1 MNKKQILRRI
11 LQIAIVLIGI
21 SFVTFLL
28 TYLSPGDPVRNMFSA
43 TGVMPTEE
51 LVQQTRD
58 EMGLNDPFFTQY
70 FRWLFNCLHGD
81 FGKSYSTRKPAFEE
95 LKRYFPQTFK
105 LAVTSFLLLMIVSV
119 PLGILSAIYEN
130 RVLDKVIRILS
141 SLSVSMPSF
150 WIGLMLLYIFGVKL
164 KVISVIGG
172 DAGGI
177 PILAA
182 FAMDISFF
190 GIMTRLIRTNMIQ
203 VLKQDYIR
211 ASRAKG
217 LSSVNVILR
226 HGLKNILIPVLTRLV
241 SIVIGFFCG
250 SAVIESIFSIQ
261 GIGNLALKSVI
272 SKDTPVLQCFIFILA
287 VGIVVLNFLVDI
299 AYSAIDRR
307 IQLK

>member
-1 MNKKQILRRI
+1 M
-11 LQIAIVLIGI
+11 AG
-21 SFVTFLL
+21 
-28 TYLSPGDPVRNMFSA
+28 SA
-43 TGVMPTEE
+43 
-51 LVQQTRD
+51 
-58 EMGLNDPFFTQY
+58 
-70 FRWLFNCLHGD
+70 LHGD

-105 LAVTSFLLLMIVSV
+105 LAVTSFLLLMIVSI

-130 RVLDKVIRILS
+130 RVLDKSHSHFVVPQCIYAVFLDRS
-141 SLSVSMPSF
+141 DAA
-150 WIGLMLLYIFGVKL
+150 LYIWSKAKSDFRDRRRCRRHPDSCGICHGYQFL
-164 KVISVIGG
+164 WNYDEIDPYQYDTGAE
-172 DAGGI
+172 AG
-177 PILAA
+177 
-182 FAMDISFF
+182 
-190 GIMTRLIRTNMIQ
+190 
-203 VLKQDYIR
+203 YIR

>member
-1 MNKKQILRRI
+1 M
-11 LQIAIVLIGI
+11 I
-21 SFVTFLL
+21 SRALL
-28 TYLSPGDPVRNMFSA
+28 NA
-43 TGVMPTEE
+43 
-51 LVQQTRD
+51 
-58 EMGLNDPFFTQY
+58 PFFIPKDADLLRNRKVNTKKRQNRHLPELAFLILGTY
-70 FRWLFNCLHGD
+70 F
-81 FGKSYSTRKPAFEE
+81 TA
-95 LKRYFPQTFK
+95 
-105 LAVTSFLLLMIVSV
+105 
-119 PLGILSAIYEN
+119 
-130 RVLDKVIRILS
+130 
-141 SLSVSMPSF
+141 
-150 WIGLMLLYIFGVKL
+150 
-164 KVISVIGG
+164 
-172 DAGGI
+172 

>member
-1 MNKKQILRRI
+1 MGKV
-11 LQIAIVLIGI
+11 IAKRFIFMIPVVLA
-21 SFVTFLL
+21 VTFIIFI
-28 TYLSPGDPVRNMFSA
+28 LSFISAGDAARVLAEKKYEYPSPEQVEEVRHEEGLDQPV
-43 TGVMPTEE
+43 
-51 LVQQTRD
+51 LVQY
-58 EMGLNDPFFTQY
+58 GK
-70 FRWLFNCLHGD
+70 WLDQALHGD
-81 FGKSYSTRKPAFEE
+81 FGKSYSTRKPAFDE
-95 LKRYFPQTFK
+95 LKKYFPQTFK

>member
-1 MNKKQILRRI
+1 MGKV
-11 LQIAIVLIGI
+11 IAKRFIFMIPVVLA
-21 SFVTFLL
+21 VTFIIFM
-28 TYLSPGDPVRNMFSA
+28 LSFISAGDAARVLAEKKYEHPSPEQVEEVRHEEGLDQPV
-43 TGVMPTEE
+43 
-51 LVQQTRD
+51 LVQY
-58 EMGLNDPFFTQY
+58 GK
-70 FRWLFNCLHGD
+70 WLDQALHGD

-172 DAGGI
+172 D
-177 PILAA
+177 
-182 FAMDISFF
+182 AMDISFF

>member
-1 MNKKQILRRI
+1 MGKV
-11 LQIAIVLIGI
+11 IAKRFIFMIPVVLA
-21 SFVTFLL
+21 VTFIIFM
-28 TYLSPGDPVRNMFSA
+28 LSFISAGDAARVLAEKKYEHPSPEQVEEVRHEEGLDQPV
-43 TGVMPTEE
+43 
-51 LVQQTRD
+51 LVQY
-58 EMGLNDPFFTQY
+58 GK
-70 FRWLFNCLHGD
+70 WLDQALHGD

-217 LSSVNVILR
+217 LSSVNVIL
-226 HGLKNILIPVLTRLV
+226 L
-241 SIVIGFFCG
+241 GFFCG

>member
-1 MNKKQILRRI
+1 MGKV
-11 LQIAIVLIGI
+11 IAKRFIFMIPVVLA
-21 SFVTFLL
+21 VTFIIFM
-28 TYLSPGDPVRNMFSA
+28 LSFISAGDAARVLAEKKYEHPSPEQIEEVRHEEGLDQPV
-43 TGVMPTEE
+43 
-51 LVQQTRD
+51 LVQY
-58 EMGLNDPFFTQY
+58 GK
-70 FRWLFNCLHGD
+70 WLDQALHGD

-141 SLSVSMPSF
+141 SLS
-150 WIGLMLLYIFGVKL
+150 LYIFGVKL

>member
-1 MNKKQILRRI
+1 MKMGKV
-11 LQIAIVLIGI
+11 IAKRFIFMIPVVLA
-21 SFVTFLL
+21 VTFIIFM
-28 TYLSPGDPVRNMFSA
+28 LSFISAGDAARVLAEKKYEHPSPEQVEEVRHEEGLDQPV
-43 TGVMPTEE
+43 
-51 LVQQTRD
+51 LVQY
-58 EMGLNDPFFTQY
+58 GK
-70 FRWLFNCLHGD
+70 WLDQALHGD

-217 LSSVNVILR
+217 LSSV
-226 HGLKNILIPVLTRLV
+226 
-241 SIVIGFFCG
+241 
-250 SAVIESIFSIQ
+250 IESIFSIQ

>member
-1 MNKKQILRRI
+1 MRDVSGCLAACSEVPVDDQQEYDCGKHRTDT
-11 LQIAIVLIGI
+11 IGKWFCEKC
-21 SFVTFLL
+21 SFCLEEVRHEEGL
-28 TYLSPGDPVRNMFSA
+28 DQPV
-43 TGVMPTEE
+43 
-51 LVQQTRD
+51 LVQY
-58 EMGLNDPFFTQY
+58 GK
-70 FRWLFNCLHGD
+70 WLDQALHGD

-172 DAGGI
+172 DARS
-177 PILAA
+177 ILAA

-241 SIVIGFFCG
+241 SSVIGFFCR

>member
-1 MNKKQILRRI
+1 MLNYLWSFMILTGIVYAAFTGRI
-11 LQIAIVLIGI
+11 PDITNDTLNSSTEAISLCITMI
-21 SFVTFLL
+21 
-28 TYLSPGDPVRNMFSA
+28 D
-43 TGVMPTEE
+43 VM
-51 LVQQTRD
+51 
-58 EMGLNDPFFTQY
+58 
-70 FRWLFNCLHGD
+70 
-81 FGKSYSTRKPAFEE
+81 
-95 LKRYFPQTFK
+95 
-105 LAVTSFLLLMIVSV
+105 
-119 PLGILSAIYEN
+119 
-130 RVLDKVIRILS
+130 
-141 SLSVSMPSF
+141 SF

>member
-1 MNKKQILRRI
+1 MGKV
-11 LQIAIVLIGI
+11 IAKRFIFMIPVVLA
-21 SFVTFLL
+21 VTFIIFM
-28 TYLSPGDPVRNMFSA
+28 LSFISAGDAARVLAEKKYEHPSPEQVEEVRHEEGLDQPV
-43 TGVMPTEE
+43 
-51 LVQQTRD
+51 LVQY
-58 EMGLNDPFFTQY
+58 GK
-70 FRWLFNCLHGD
+70 WLDQALHGD
-81 FGKSYSTRKPAFEE
+81 FGKSYSTRKPAFDE

-141 SLSVSMPSF
+141 
-150 WIGLMLLYIFGVKL
+150 IGLMLLYIFGVKL

-172 DAGGI
+172 NAGGI

-272 SKDTPVLQCFIFILA
+272 SKDTPVLQCFIFK
-287 VGIVVLNFLVDI
+287 VKER
-299 AYSAIDRR
+299 S
-307 IQLK
+307 

>member
-1 MNKKQILRRI
+1 MGKV
-11 LQIAIVLIGI
+11 IAKRFIFMIPVVLA
-21 SFVTFLL
+21 VTFIIFM
-28 TYLSPGDPVRNMFSA
+28 LSFISAGDAARVLAEKKYEHPSPEQVEEVRHEEGLDQPV
-43 TGVMPTEE
+43 
-51 LVQQTRD
+51 LVQY
-58 EMGLNDPFFTQY
+58 GK
-70 FRWLFNCLHGD
+70 WLDQALHGD

-105 LAVTSFLLLMIVSV
+105 LAVTSVLLLMIVSV

-217 LSSVNVILR
+217 
-226 HGLKNILIPVLTRLV
+226 K
-241 SIVIGFFCG
+241 
-250 SAVIESIFSIQ
+250 IF
-261 GIGNLALKSVI
+261 
-272 SKDTPVLQCFIFILA
+272 
-287 VGIVVLNFLVDI
+287 
-299 AYSAIDRR
+299 
-307 IQLK
+307 

>member
-1 MNKKQILRRI
+1 M
-11 LQIAIVLIGI
+11 
-21 SFVTFLL
+21 
-28 TYLSPGDPVRNMFSA
+28 
-43 TGVMPTEE
+43 
-51 LVQQTRD
+51 LVQY
-58 EMGLNDPFFTQY
+58 GKWLNQA
-70 FRWLFNCLHGD
+70 LHGD

-105 LAVTSFLLLMIVSV
+105 LAVTSFFLLMIVSV

-130 RVLDKVIRILS
+130 RFLDKAVRVLS

-172 DAGGI
+172 NAGGI

-226 HGLKNILIPVLTRLV
+226 HGLKNILIPVMTRLV
-241 SIVIGFFCG
+241 SMVISFFCG

-261 GIGNLALKSVI
+261 GIGNLALKSVVT
-272 SKDTPVLQCFIFILA
+272 KDAPVLQCFIFILA

>member
-1 MNKKQILRRI
+1 MGKV
-11 LQIAIVLIGI
+11 IAKRFIFMIPVVLA
-21 SFVTFLL
+21 VTFIIFM
-28 TYLSPGDPVRNMFSA
+28 LSFISAGDAARAQAEKKYEHPSPEQIEEVRHEEGLDQPV
-43 TGVMPTEE
+43 
-51 LVQQTRD
+51 LVQY
-58 EMGLNDPFFTQY
+58 EK
-70 FRWLFNCLHGD
+70 WLEQALHGD

-226 HGLKNILIPVLTRLV
+226 HGLKNTDSCADTSGINCDRLFLWLSCDRKYFFNSGNRKSGIEIRDLKRHSGAAMFYLYSGCWHC
-241 SIVIGFFCG
+241 SIKFSCGYRLFC
-250 SAVIESIFSIQ
+250 
-261 GIGNLALKSVI
+261 
-272 SKDTPVLQCFIFILA
+272 D
-287 VGIVVLNFLVDI
+287 
-299 AYSAIDRR
+299 
-307 IQLK
+307 

>member
-1 MNKKQILRRI
+1 MGKV
-11 LQIAIVLIGI
+11 IAKRFIFMIPVVLA
-21 SFVTFLL
+21 VTFIIFM
-28 TYLSPGDPVRNMFSA
+28 LSFISAGDAARVLAEKKYEHPSPEQIEEVRHEEGLDQPV
-43 TGVMPTEE
+43 
-51 LVQQTRD
+51 LVQY
-58 EMGLNDPFFTQY
+58 GK
-70 FRWLFNCLHGD
+70 WLDQALHGD

-182 FAMDISFF
+182 FAWISVFWNYDEIDPYQYDT
-190 GIMTRLIRTNMIQ
+190 G
-203 VLKQDYIR
+203 
-211 ASRAKG
+211 AEAG
-217 LSSVNVILR
+217 LHTCQQSQ
-226 HGLKNILIPVLTRLV
+226 G
-241 SIVIGFFCG
+241 IVICKCNFASWSEKYSDSCADTSGINCDRFFLWLSCDRKYFFNSGNRKSGIEIRDLKRHSSAAMFYLYSGCWHCSIKFSCG
-250 SAVIESIFSIQ
+250 YRLFC
-261 GIGNLALKSVI
+261 
-272 SKDTPVLQCFIFILA
+272 D
-287 VGIVVLNFLVDI
+287 
-299 AYSAIDRR
+299 
-307 IQLK
+307 

>member
-1 MNKKQILRRI
+1 MEKV
-11 LQIAIVLIGI
+11 IAKRFIFMIPVVLA
-21 SFVTFLL
+21 VTFIIFM
-28 TYLSPGDPVRNMFSA
+28 LSFISAGDAARVLAEKKYEHPSPEQVEEVRHEEGLDQPV
-43 TGVMPTEE
+43 
-51 LVQQTRD
+51 LVQY
-58 EMGLNDPFFTQY
+58 GK
-70 FRWLFNCLHGD
+70 WLDQALHGD

-130 RVLDKVIRILS
+130 RVLDKSFAFVV
-141 SLSVSMPSF
+141 LSVSMPSF

-217 LSSVNVILR
+217 SSSVNVILR

>member
-1 MNKKQILRRI
+1 MK
-11 LQIAIVLIGI
+11 
-21 SFVTFLL
+21 
-28 TYLSPGDPVRNMFSA
+28 
-43 TGVMPTEE
+43 TE
-51 LVQQTRD
+51 
-58 EMGLNDPFFTQY
+58 F
-70 FRWLFNCLHGD
+70 
-81 FGKSYSTRKPAFEE
+81 
-95 LKRYFPQTFK
+95 
-105 LAVTSFLLLMIVSV
+105 
-119 PLGILSAIYEN
+119 
-130 RVLDKVIRILS
+130 LDKVIRILS

-250 SAVIESIFSIQ
+250 SAVIESIFSNSGNRKS
-261 GIGNLALKSVI
+261 GIEIRDLKRHSGAAMFY
-272 SKDTPVLQCFIFILA
+272 L
-287 VGIVVLNFLVDI
+287 
-299 AYSAIDRR
+299 YSGCWHCSIKFSCGYRLFCD
-307 IQLK
+307 

>member
-1 MNKKQILRRI
+1 MAILENHI
-11 LQIAIVLIGI
+11 LPENRL
-21 SFVTFLL
+21 
-28 TYLSPGDPVRNMFSA
+28 
-43 TGVMPTEE
+43 
-51 LVQQTRD
+51 
-58 EMGLNDPFFTQY
+58 
-70 FRWLFNCLHGD
+70 
-81 FGKSYSTRKPAFEE
+81 FEE

-105 LAVTSFLLLMIVSV
+105 LAVTSFLLLMIVSI

>member
-1 MNKKQILRRI
+1 MRPECWRRKN
-11 LQIAIVLIGI
+11 
-21 SFVTFLL
+21 
-28 TYLSPGDPVRNMFSA
+28 YEHPSPEQVEEVRHEEGLDQPV
-43 TGVMPTEE
+43 
-51 LVQQTRD
+51 LVQY
-58 EMGLNDPFFTQY
+58 GK
-70 FRWLFNCLHGD
+70 WLDQALHGD

-241 SIVIGFFCG
+241 SIVIGFFLRISCDRKYFFNSGNRKSGIEIRDLKRHSGAAMFYLYSGCWHCSIKFSCG
-250 SAVIESIFSIQ
+250 YRLFC
-261 GIGNLALKSVI
+261 
-272 SKDTPVLQCFIFILA
+272 D
-287 VGIVVLNFLVDI
+287 
-299 AYSAIDRR
+299 
-307 IQLK
+307 